1 MSISLREL
9 LQIPQID
16 NTVIAGAGGLDRI
29 VQWAHTCEMRQPWD
43 WLGPEEL
50 LMTIGHCVPR
60 RAAPQVAFV
69 QQLARSGLAGIAISR
84 DQPSPPLTRAML
96 RAADELDFPVLVT
109 GHATPFAVIARA
121 VASANQH
128 EQLSRLSRLSRLST
142 ELGRPMRPGDRP
154 MLSRIAA
161 ELGHPV
167 YVMDARHGTEI
178 FTSPSPPD
186 PRIGPAV
193 VAGVADRIDR
203 LPARLRIDLG
213 PESATCFP
221 LPSSARAA
229 MLVVPDS
236 AAHLIDL
243 FALLHVANLI
253 AVELERV
260 MSDYT
265 RRSADSVQLLF
276 ELIDHRL
283 DIHSATE
290 QLRRAG
296 LGFPLVVAAFA
307 AADPVPIELL
317 LDYSIPHLVS
327 QEAGGDG
334 DSDGDQILLV
344 NAESVQ
350 RLEGFANN
358 GAAWGTCGQLRSTS
372 HLGDAVREARWA
384 LQSAQ
389 AMGGGHVAYA
399 DAQPTFLPRTVVE
412 AVNATRTILGALIDR
427 DQESGSDLV
436 RTLQV
441 YLANDRS
448 WAAASEVLQIH
459 RQTIGYR
466 LGQIEELT
474 GRRLSRTS
482 DIADL
487 WLALL
492 ALRIVDNPG
501 DTPRGPRR

>member
-1 MSISLREL
+1 VSISLREL

-16 NTVIAGAGGLDRI
+16 NTVIAGAAGLDRP
-29 VQWAHTCEMRQPWD
+29 VLWAHSCEMPQPWD

-50 LMTIGHCVPR
+50 LMTIGYCIPR
-60 RAAPQVAFV
+60 RAASQVAFM
-69 QQLARSGLAGIAISR
+69 QQLAHFGLAGIVISK

-96 RAADELDFPVLVT
+96 KAADELTFPVIIT
-109 GHATPFAVIARA
+109 GHATPFAVITRA

-128 EQLSRLSRLSRLST
+128 EQLSRLGRLSRLST
-142 ELGRPMRPGDRP
+142 ELGRPARPGDRP

-167 YVMDARHGTEI
+167 YVIDARHGTEI

-193 VAGVADRIDR
+193 VVGVADRIDR
-203 LPARLRIDLG
+203 LPARLRIDLDAD
-213 PESATCFP
+213 SATCFP
-221 LPSSARAA
+221 LPSSARPA

-253 AVELERV
+253 AVELER
-260 MSDYT
+260 MMAEYA
-265 RRSADSVQLLF
+265 RSRAESAALLSR
-276 ELIDHRL
+276 LIEHRL
-283 DIHSATE
+283 DTQFAAE

-296 LGFPLVVAAFA
+296 LDFPLVVAAFS
-307 AADPVPIELL
+307 ADAPVPVDLL
-317 LDYSIPHLVS
+317 SDYSVAHLVS
-327 QEAGGDG
+327 AETGDA
-334 DSDGDQILLV
+334 GDQILLL
-344 NAESVQ
+344 NAAAVDELGS
-350 RLEGFANN
+350 FAID
-358 GAAWGTCGQLRSTS
+358 GAPWGTCEPLRSTS

-389 AMGGGHVAYA
+389 AKGGGQVAYV

-412 AVNATRTILGALIDR
+412 AVTATRTILGPLLDR
-427 DQESGSDLV
+427 DEETGSDLV
-436 RTLQV
+436 RTLET
-441 YLANDRS
+441 YLACDRS
-448 WAAASEVLQIH
+448 WGQASQVLQIH

-466 LGQIEELT
+466 LNQIETLT
-474 GRRLSRTS
+474 GRQLSRTN
-482 DIADL
+482 DIAEL

-492 ALRIVDNPG
+492 ALRIVADPG
-501 DTPRGPRR
+501 DTPAGPRR